1 MEAVEPNTEADP
13 VAVLVNVLAAFGNAI
28 GRGAYMKVGADVHHL
43 RIYAALVG
51 QTSKARKGTSWGYVR
66 ELMEGA
72 DSLWASVRVQDGLS
86 SGEGLIHAVR
96 DPVVKENKKTR
107 EPETLDEGV
116 IDKRLLVLASELA
129 SVLKMMSRD
138 GNTLSPVIRQAWDG
152 NTLQIMTK
160 NSSSKATGSHISIIG
175 HITKEEL
182 LRHLNETESANGFA
196 NRFLWLMVRRSNVL
210 PFGGDWSAVDK
221 EPLIELLE
229 SALAFGRKPVQVG
242 WSEGAKEMW
251 KAVYG
256 PLSEGKPGLWGAVTG
271 RAEAQTMRLAALY
284 AVMSTSYRI
293 EEDHLEAALALWQ
306 YAEESARYIFGDAT
320 GDPVA
325 DQILDALRV
334 AGPAGMS
341 RTDISHLFK
350 RHRSAERIGQALAL
364 LLKTSRTQRKLDR
377 DTGGRPSERW
387 FAK

>member
-1 MEAVEPNTEADP
+1 
-13 VAVLVNVLAAFGNAI
+13 
-28 GRGAYMKVGADVHHL
+28 MKVGADVHHL
-43 RIYAALVG
+43 RIYATLVG

-72 DSLWASVRVQDGLS
+72 DPLWASGRVQDGLS

-96 DPVVKENKKTR
+96 DPVVKDNKKSG
-107 EPETLDEGV
+107 EPETIDEGV

-160 NSSSKATGSHISIIG
+160 NSPSKATGSHISIIG

-229 SALAFGRKPVQVG
+229 AALAFGRRSVQIG

-256 PLSEGKPGLWGAVTG
+256 PLSDGKPGLWGAVTG
-271 RAEAQTMRLAALY
+271 RAEAQAMRLAALY
-284 AVMSTSYRI
+284 AVMGKSCRI

-334 AGPAGMS
+334 AGKDGMS

-350 RHRSAERIGQALAL
+350 RHRSAEQIGQALAL
-364 LLKTSRTQRKLDR
+364 LLKTGRAHRKLDK

-387 FAK
+387 FAR